1 MATAENGAY
10 ELKINTLGTADVAA
24 MSIGGMSPTLGIAL
38 STPIMA
44 VSTGIVVPF
53 AYVMGTIGVLAAA
66 YGVLMF
72 SRRSA
77 SAGVAFSYLGAT
89 FGKRVGFVA
98 GWVHSGAWLVLVPVV
113 DAIAAVSL
121 QAFLQSIN
129 ISIPWFPTFLVLLAL
144 SFLLSFY
151 GVKLN
156 IRTQM
161 ILELGSMAF
170 ITIVMLIV
178 IVRGGHDGLSL
189 APFNPAKATGGISGL
204 GFGLL
209 FAFSSFQGW
218 EAAAALG
225 KEAKD
230 PHRSIPRGLLG
241 ALLVSAVFFLI
252 VSYGLAVGYGASHA
266 AVWGKDAVPLGTI
279 STMYTNSA
287 VGAITNLLVAVSAF
301 SDGLAGLA
309 LTSRVYHTM
318 SNAGLGVEWLRRVHP
333 RFNTPYGGL
342 TVTIVVGA
350 VLGLVI
356 GVPFGEV
363 NLVGILAGAN
373 TIAFQLVYLG
383 IAAAAIWLFLPR
395 VKSLPT
401 ALFRVGIPGVAIVL
415 LGYAIYGS
423 TLPPPPFPL
432 NLAAPVFAAW
442 LIVGIVLAYI
452 LRHRGQAPTLDVPET
467 DTGQLPAYAK

>member
-1 MATAENGAY
+1 MATATNSGN
-10 ELKINTLGTADVAA
+10 ELTTNTLGTADVAA

-53 AYVMGTIGVLAAA
+53 SYLLGTIGVLAAA
-66 YGVLMF
+66 YAVLMF

-89 FGKRVGFVA
+89 FGKRVGFIA

-121 QAFLQSIN
+121 QAFLQSIHVT
-129 ISIPWFPTFLVLLAL
+129 IPWFPTFLVLLAL
-144 SFLLSFY
+144 SFLLSFF

-161 ILELGSMAF
+161 VLELGSMAF
-170 ITIVMLIV
+170 IAIIMLIV
-178 IVRGGHDGLSL
+178 IVRGGHNGLSL
-189 APFNPAKATGGISGL
+189 APFNPTKATGGIGGL

-230 PHRSIPRGLLG
+230 PHRSIPRGILG

-252 VSYGLAVGYGASHA
+252 VSYGLAVGYGAGNA
-266 AVWGKDAVPLGTI
+266 AVWGKDVVPLGTI

-309 LTSRVYHTM
+309 LTSRVYHAM
-318 SNAGLGVEWLRRVHP
+318 SSAGLGVEWLRRVHP
-333 RFNTPYGGL
+333 LYKTPYGGI
-342 TVTIVVGA
+342 TVTIVIA
-350 VLGLVI
+350 ALLGIVI
-356 GVPFGEV
+356 GLPFGEE

-395 VKSLPT
+395 VKTVPA
-401 ALFRVGIPGVAIVL
+401 ALLRIGVPGVAIVL
-415 LGYAIYGS
+415 LGYAVYGS

-432 NLAAPVFAAW
+432 NLAAPVFVIW
-442 LIVGIVLAYI
+442 LIIGVVLAYI
-452 LRHRGQAPTLDVPET
+452 LRGRGTAPTLDVPET
-467 DTGQLPAYAK
+467 DSGQLPAYAD